1 MPDSA
6 NPYRPG
12 QPASDPKLFF
22 GRRDLLTS
30 IREQLMKGRRGFVV
44 LGAARIG
51 KTSLLRQLPA
61 FLPEEFLAALV
72 ELREENA
79 QRLDWLLWRIAVAVS
94 KQVGRNLG
102 SELAEPAWS
111 DFEADTG
118 RLLDRFWPEVRALL
132 GDRCLVLVLDDLDSL
147 AEVEGDLLG
156 RLADILGTWRERD
169 ENVAVVVSADPIWQE
184 KLTREYP
191 RLFGGAL
198 NYVLGPLNSE
208 EASRLITWPVDGVLT
223 YDYGVARR
231 MIEITSGQPYYLQF
245 LCFEVFNRCA
255 PAGWVNQR
263 DVDLVME
270 DLVGREI
277 PDFRQ
282 VWDESSPPEQA
293 VLAALVSLRGAR
305 GVATAQEVR
314 TLLSKA
320 GARTEREQVAG
331 ALDSL
336 AARGILERLGALS
349 YRFRVALLRDWLC
362 ERIDLEEV
370 VRGTRW
376 GTAGRGRSAGERP
389 VAMLRPR
396 KRSLKVAPRPGRAAA
411 EAAEGETER
420 APARPRLWLW
430 ILLGLVL
437 IVALGLLLRFTVFQP
452 AVEGPTPTAVSRAAA
467 TSRLATTTPTPV
479 ALATGQTVPV
489 GQTVPI
495 GQTEPAGQTAA
506 AVPSDTPVPSPAST
520 LTPSPTPPIIVA
532 RSVPSIAYQSREP
545 ADRRWYVYVMDSN
558 GSNRQRLIE
567 GQSGFLSAPS
577 WSPDGSQITFVSDR
591 DGNPDVWVM
600 NSDGSEAVNITNED
614 AKDHSPAWSPD
625 GEWIAFASVRDSLYW
640 ELYIM
645 RPDGSDV
652 QRLTWWEDASDLSPT
667 WSPDGTRLAFASKRD
682 GNWEIYTMDRDG
694 SNLVRLTDDPADD
707 DNPAWSPDGSR
718 IAFSSTR
725 DGFAEIYVMPVVGG
739 QAVNVSNA
747 PFSTEHGPTWSPD
760 GGRIAFY
767 SDRDG
772 EWDIYVMASD
782 GSDVVKLTGD
792 NSNDQVPAW
801 RP

>member
-1 MPDSA
+1 MPDSV
-6 NPYRPG
+6 NPYTPG
-12 QPASDPKLFF
+12 QPAIDPKLFF

-30 IREQLMKGRRGFVV
+30 IREQLMKGRRGFVL

-51 KTSLLRQLPA
+51 KTSLLRQLLP
-61 FLPEEFLAALV
+61 FLPEEFLPVLV
-72 ELREENA
+72 ELQEENA
-79 QRLDWLLWRIAVAVS
+79 QRLDWLLWRIAVAIS
-94 KQVGRNLG
+94 QQAGRDLG
-102 SELAEPAWS
+102 AELAKPPWP
-111 DFEADTG
+111 DFEGDSG
-118 RLLDRFWPEVRALL
+118 RLLDQFWPEVRALL

-147 AEVEGDLLG
+147 AGAEDDLLG

-184 KLTREYP
+184 ELTRAYP

-198 NYVLGPLNSE
+198 SYTLGPLASE
-208 EASRLITWPVDGVLT
+208 DASRLITWPVDGVLA

-231 MIEITSGQPYYLQF
+231 MIEITSGQPYYLQL

-263 DVDLVME
+263 DVDLVIE
-270 DLVGREI
+270 DLVSREI
-277 PDFRQ
+277 RDFRQ

-320 GARTEREQVAG
+320 GARTEREQVVA

-376 GTAGRGRSAGERP
+376 GAAGRGRSAGEP
-389 VAMLRPR
+389 QVVKLQPR
-396 KRSLKVAPRPGRAAA
+396 KGPLRAAPRPGRGPADAAA
-411 EAAEGETER
+411 GEDEG
-420 APARPRLWLW
+420 APARARLWLW
-430 ILLGLVL
+430 IALGLVL
-437 IVALGLLLRFTVFQP
+437 VVALGLLLRFTVFET
-452 AVEGPTPTAVSRAAA
+452 AFAEPTPLATSHAAA
-467 TSRLATTTPTPV
+467 TSRLSTMTPTPESPGTEQT
-479 ALATGQTVPV
+479 ALA
-489 GQTVPI
+489 
-495 GQTEPAGQTAA
+495 GQTEPAGPTGDAT
-506 AVPSDTPVPSPAST
+506 VSSDTPVPSPAPT
-520 LTPSPTPPIIVA
+520 LTSSPTPPIIVA

-545 ADRRWYVYVMDSN
+545 ADHRWYVYVMDSN
-558 GSNRQRLIE
+558 GGNRQRLIE

-577 WSPDGSQITFVSDR
+577 WSPDGSQIAFVSDR
-591 DGNPDVWVM
+591 DGTPDVWVV
-600 NSDGSEAVNITNED
+600 NSDGSEAVNITNEE

-652 QRLTWWEDASDLSPT
+652 QRLTWWEDASDLSPS

-682 GNWEIYTMDRDG
+682 GNWEIYTMDRSG

-707 DNPAWSPDGSR
+707 TNPAWSPDGSR

-767 SDRDG
+767 SDQDG
-772 EWDIYVMASD
+772 DWDIFVMASD

>member
-1 MPDSA
+1 MPDSV

-22 GRRDLLTS
+22 GRRELLTS

-51 KTSLLRQLPA
+51 KTSLLQQLPA
-61 FLPEEFLAALV
+61 FLPEEFLTVLV

-79 QRLDWLLWRIAVAVS
+79 RRLDWLLWRIAVAVS
-94 KQVGRNLG
+94 QQVGQDLG
-102 SELAEPAWS
+102 ADLAEPAWS
-111 DFEADTG
+111 DFEGATG

-132 GDRCLVLVLDDLDSL
+132 GDRCLVLALDDLDSL
-147 AEVEGDLLG
+147 ANAEGDLLG
-156 RLADILGTWRERD
+156 KLADVLGTWRERD
-169 ENVAVVVSADPIWQE
+169 ENVAVAVSADPIWQDE
-184 KLTREYP
+184 LAREYP

-208 EASRLITWPVDGVLT
+208 DGSRLITWPVDGVLT

-231 MIEITSGQPYYLQF
+231 MIEITSGQPYYLQL

-263 DVDLVME
+263 DVDLVIE

-277 PDFRQ
+277 ADFRQ

-320 GARTEREQVAG
+320 GARVDRDQVVN

-376 GTAGRGRSAGERP
+376 GAAGRGRSTGRRQ
-389 VAMLRPR
+389 VVRLRPR
-396 KRSLKVAPRPGRAAA
+396 KGPLKAAPRPGQRAA
-411 EAAEGETER
+411 EAAADEGER
-420 APARPRLWLW
+420 AAARGRAWLW
-430 ILLGLVL
+430 IPLGLVL
-437 IVALGLLLRFTVFQP
+437 IVALGLLLRFTVLQP
-452 AVEGPTPTAVSRAAA
+452 VFAEPTPVATSRAAA
-467 TSRLATTTPTPV
+467 TSRLATMTPTPA

-489 GQTVPI
+489 GQTVL
-495 GQTEPAGQTAA
+495 AGETAG
-506 AVPSDTPVPSPAST
+506 AVTSDTPVPSPAPT

-545 ADRRWYVYVMDSN
+545 EDRRWYVYVMDSD
-558 GSNRQRLIE
+558 GGNRLRLIE
-567 GQSGFLSAPS
+567 GQSGFLSAPA
-577 WSPDGSQITFVSDR
+577 WSPDGTQIAFVSDR
-591 DGNPDVWVM
+591 GGSPDVWVM
-600 NSDGSEAVNITNED
+600 NSDGSEAVNITNEE

-707 DNPAWSPDGSR
+707 TGPAWSPDGSR

-782 GSDVVKLTGD
+782 GSDMVKLTGD
-792 NSNDQVPAW
+792 TSNDQVPAW

>member
-1 MPDSA
+1 MPDSV

-22 GRRDLLTS
+22 GRRDLLTP

-44 LGAARIG
+44 LGAARMG
-51 KTSLLRQLPA
+51 KTSLLRQMPA
-61 FLPEEFLAALV
+61 LLSEEFLVALV
-72 ELREENA
+72 DLREEDPR
-79 QRLDWLLWRIAVAVS
+79 RLDWLLWRIAAAVS
-94 KQVGRNLG
+94 QQVSRQLG
-102 SELAEPAWS
+102 EEVSEPAWS
-111 DFEADTG
+111 DFEGARG
-118 RLLDRFWPEVRALL
+118 RLLDHFWPETRALL

-147 AEVEGDLLG
+147 MEVEGDLLG
-156 RLADILGTWRERD
+156 QLADTLGTWRERD
-169 ENVAVVVSADPIWQE
+169 DNVAVVVSADPIWQE
-184 KLTREYP
+184 ELTREYP
-191 RLFGGAL
+191 RLFGGAIS
-198 NYVLGPLNSE
+198 YVLGPLNSE

-231 MIEITSGQPYYLQF
+231 MIEITSGHPYYLQI
-245 LCFEVFNRCA
+245 LCFEIFNRCS

-277 PDFRQ
+277 ADFRQ
-282 VWDESSPPEQA
+282 VWDESSPQEQA
-293 VLAALVSLRGAR
+293 ALAALVSLRGAR

-320 GARTEREQVAG
+320 GARAEREQVVE
-331 ALDSL
+331 ALDNL

-376 GTAGRGRSAGERP
+376 GGLGRGRPAEEQR
-389 VAMLRPR
+389 VTKLRPR
-396 KRSLKVAPRPGRAAA
+396 KGPLKAVPRPRR
-411 EAAEGETER
+411 EAGDAVEGEREG
-420 APARPRLWLW
+420 APARARPWLW
-430 ILLGLVL
+430 IAPGMAL
-437 IVALGLLLRFTVFQP
+437 IVVVGVVLRFTVFQSTPVVP
-452 AVEGPTPTAVSRAAA
+452 APTLTARPSA
-467 TSRLATTTPTPV
+467 TSRLATATLSPAAMATSQTTV
-479 ALATGQTVPV
+479 A
-489 GQTVPI
+489 
-495 GQTEPAGQTAA
+495 GQTETVT
-506 AVPSDTPVPSPAST
+506 VPSDTPMPNPSPT
-520 LTPSPTPPIIVA
+520 FTPSPTPPIIVA
-532 RSVPSIAYQSREP
+532 RSVPSIAYQSRET
-545 ADRRWYVYVMDSN
+545 ADRRWYVYVMNSD
-558 GSNRQRLIE
+558 GSNRLRLIE
-567 GQSGFLSAPS
+567 GQAGFLSAPT
-577 WSPDGSQITFVSDR
+577 WSPDGSQIAFVSDR

-600 NSDGSEAVNITNED
+600 DSDGSGAVNITNHV

-640 ELYIM
+640 ELYLM

-667 WSPDGTRLAFASKRD
+667 WSPDGSRLAFASKRD

-725 DGFAEIYVMPVVGG
+725 DGFAEIYVMPVGGG

-792 NSNDQVPAW
+792 TSNDQVPAW